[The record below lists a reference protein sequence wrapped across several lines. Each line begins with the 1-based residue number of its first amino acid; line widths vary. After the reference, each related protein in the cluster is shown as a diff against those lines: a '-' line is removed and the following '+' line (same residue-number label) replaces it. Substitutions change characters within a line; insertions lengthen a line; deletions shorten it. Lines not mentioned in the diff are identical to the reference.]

1 MMTYQVTPD
10 KMRLEHA
17 LTVDYPD
24 QQMHNVNINN
34 IIYIYVYIVNTPTCF
49 DASASSSGIFI
60 LLLCYRGPGV
70 A

>member
-1 MMTYQVTPD
+1 MDMMTYQVTPD

-17 LTVDYPD
+17 LIVDYPD

-34 IIYIYVYIVNTPTCF
+34 IIYIVSTPTCF

-70 A
+70 S